1 MKFEWFVAKRYLTA
15 KRKQAFISVITLISV
30 LGITIG
36 VMALII
42 AIALITGFQKDV
54 QNKILGAT
62 SHIMISDLSGNG
74 ISDYQPFI
82 EEMEKN
88 EQVTEVTPVAYKTV
102 LIRGPYKNS
111 GVVLRGL
118 DFKREE
124 TMSFWK
130 DRLDRGTVPDSETDT
145 GNILLGWD
153 LSFEIGA
160 GVGDVVT
167 VLSLSN
173 RLTPTGLFP
182 NIKKLRV
189 AGIFRTGLYEYDA
202 STALVNL
209 ETAQNII
216 GIDAR
221 INLVQIK
228 IENIFKAPEF
238 KEEIRNI
245 MPSETYATTW
255 MEMNES
261 LFSALKLEKKLMFF
275 TIALI
280 ILVAALNIIA
290 TLILMVMEKTKDI
303 GILMA
308 MGATSKSIRKIF
320 FLQGATIGT
329 LGTLIGTV
337 LGLVWCWLA
346 NTFELIKVPVDI
358 YQIPFVP
365 FKISILDL
373 LIIVFSAILISFVS
387 TLFPSHRASK
397 IDPVG
402 ALKYE

>member
-124 TMSFWK
+124 TISFWK

-189 AGIFRTGLYEYDA
+189 TGIFRTGLYEYDA

-216 GIDAR
+216 GIDDR

-228 IENIFKAPEF
+228 IKDIFKAPEF

-337 LGLVWCWLA
+337 LGLVWCWMA

>member
-54 QNKILGAT
+54 QGKILGST
-62 SHIMISDLSGNG
+62 SHIMVSDLSGKG
-74 ISDYQPFI
+74 ISDYKLFLERVKQI
-82 EEMEKN
+82 EGI
-88 EQVTEVTPVAYKTV
+88 TEVTPVAYITAF
-102 LIRGPYKNS
+102 ITGPYKNS
-111 GVVLRGL
+111 GIVLRGL
-118 DFKREE
+118 DFEREE
-124 TMSFWK
+124 TASFWK
-130 DRLDRGTVPDSETDT
+130 DKLERGVLPDTDAL
-145 GNILLGWD
+145 GEDILLGWD
-153 LSFEIGA
+153 LAFDLGA
-160 GVGDVVT
+160 GIGDMVT
-167 VLSLSN
+167 VLSVSN

-182 NIKKLRV
+182 RIKKLRV
-189 AGIFRTGLYEYDA
+189 TGIFRTGLYEYDA
-202 STALVNL
+202 STALVDL
-209 ETAQNII
+209 KTAQNII
-216 GIDAR
+216 GIDGK
-221 INLVQIK
+221 INLIQIK
-228 IENIFKAPEF
+228 IDNIFKAPRF

-245 MPSETYATTW
+245 LPPETYATTW

-303 GILMA
+303 GILIA
-308 MGATSKSIRKIF
+308 MGATSQSIRKIF
-320 FLQGATIGT
+320 FLQGATIGI
-329 LGTLIGTV
+329 LGTFIGTV
-337 LGLVWCWLA
+337 LGLAWCWLA

-365 FKISILDL
+365 FKIGILDL
-373 LIIVFSAILISFVS
+373 LVIIFSAIFISFVS
-387 TLFPSHRASK
+387 TLFPSYRASK

>member
-54 QNKILGAT
+54 QAKILGST
-62 SHIMISDLSGNG
+62 SHIMVSDLSGKG
-74 ISDYQPFI
+74 ISDYEVFL
-82 EEMEKN
+82 ERVKEMDGI
-88 EQVTEVTPVAYKTV
+88 TEVTPVAYITV
-102 LIRGPYKNS
+102 FITGPYKNS
-111 GVVLRGL
+111 GIVLRGL
-118 DFKREE
+118 DFEREE
-124 TMSFWK
+124 TASFWK
-130 DRLDRGTVPDSETDT
+130 DNLERGDLPGSGAE
-145 GNILLGWD
+145 GENILLGWD
-153 LSFEIGA
+153 LAFDLGA
-160 GVGDVVT
+160 GVGDMVT
-167 VLSLSN
+167 VLSVSN

-182 NIKKLRV
+182 RIKKLRV
-189 AGIFRTGLYEYDA
+189 TGIFRTGLYEYDA
-202 STALVNL
+202 STALVDL
-209 ETAQNII
+209 KTAQNII
-216 GIDAR
+216 GINNKV
-221 INLVQIK
+221 NLIQIK
-228 IENIFKAPEF
+228 IDNIFKAPAF
-238 KEEIRNI
+238 KEEIRDI
-245 MPSETYATTW
+245 IPPETYVTTW

-308 MGATSKSIRKIF
+308 MGATSQSIRKIF
-320 FLQGATIGT
+320 FLQGATIGI
-329 LGTLIGTV
+329 LGTFIGTV
-337 LGLVWCWLA
+337 LGLAWCWLA
-346 NTFELIKVPVDI
+346 NTFELIKVPIDI

-365 FKISILDL
+365 FKIGILDL
-373 LIIVFSAILISFVS
+373 LVIIFSAIFISFVS
-387 TLFPSHRASK
+387 TLFPSYRAAK

>member
-54 QNKILGAT
+54 QDKILGAT
-62 SHIMISDLSGNG
+62 SHILISDLSGNG
-74 ISDYQPFI
+74 IPDHQPFI
-82 EEMEKN
+82 RRIEKN
-88 EQVTEVTPVAYKTV
+88 EQITEVTPVAYKTV

-111 GVVLRGL
+111 GVILRGL
-118 DFKREE
+118 DFKRKE
-124 TMSFWK
+124 THSFWK
-130 DRLDRGTVPDSETDT
+130 DKLDRGTIPDSDTDK

-189 AGIFRTGLYEYDA
+189 TGIFRTGLYEYDA

-209 ETAQNII
+209 KIAQSII
-216 GIDAR
+216 GIEDR
-221 INLVQIK
+221 VNLVQIK
-228 IENIFKAPEF
+228 LKNIFKAPDF
-238 KEEIRNI
+238 KDEIRNI
-245 MPSETYATTW
+245 LPPETYATTW

-290 TLILMVMEKTKDI
+290 TLILMVMEKTKDV

-308 MGATSKSIRKIF
+308 MGATSRSIRKIF
-320 FLQGATIGT
+320 FLQGATIGCS
-329 LGTLIGTV
+329 GTLIGTV

-373 LIIVFSAILISFVS
+373 LIIVFSAVLISFVS

>member
-54 QNKILGAT
+54 QDKILGAT
-62 SHIMISDLSGNG
+62 SHVMISDLTGEG

-82 EEMEKN
+82 ERLEKN
-88 EQVTEVTPVAYKTV
+88 EQVAELTPVAYKTV

-111 GVVLRGL
+111 GVILRGL
-118 DFKREE
+118 DFKRKK
-124 TMSFWK
+124 TVSFWRDK
-130 DRLDRGTVPDSETDT
+130 LDRGTIPDSEIDT

-189 AGIFRTGLYEYDA
+189 TGIFRTGLYEYDA

-209 ETAQNII
+209 KTAQTMFSL
-216 GIDAR
+216 DDR
-221 INLVQIK
+221 INLIQMKIK
-228 IENIFKAPEF
+228 NIFKAPEF
-238 KEEIRNI
+238 KEEIRDI
-245 MPSETYATTW
+245 MPPETYATTW

-320 FLQGATIGT
+320 FLQGATIGI
-329 LGTLIGTV
+329 LGTLIGSV
-337 LGLVWCWLA
+337 LGLLWCWMA

>member
-1 MKFEWFVAKRYLTA
+1 MNFEWFVAKRYLTA

-54 QNKILGAT
+54 QSKILGAT

-88 EQVTEVTPVAYKTV
+88 DQVAEVTPVAYKTV
-102 LIRGPYKNS
+102 LVRGPYKNS

-118 DFKREE
+118 DFKKEE
-124 TMSFWK
+124 TISFWK

-145 GNILLGWD
+145 GNILVGWD

-189 AGIFRTGLYEYDA
+189 TGIFRTGLYEYDA

-216 GIDAR
+216 GIDDR
-221 INLVQIK
+221 INLIQIK
-228 IENIFKAPEF
+228 IKNIFKAPEF

>member
-54 QNKILGAT
+54 QDKILGAT

-74 ISDYQPFI
+74 ISNYQPFL

-118 DFKREE
+118 DFRREE
-124 TMSFWK
+124 IVSFWTDK
-130 DRLDRGTVPDSETDT
+130 LDRGTIPDAEADT

-153 LSFEIGA
+153 LCFEIGA

-189 AGIFRTGLYEYDA
+189 TGIFRTGLYEYDA
-202 STALVNL
+202 STVLVNL
-209 ETAQNII
+209 KTAQNII
-216 GIDAR
+216 GIDER

-228 IENIFKAPEF
+228 IKNIFKAPEF

-245 MPSETYATTW
+245 LPPETYVTTW

-308 MGATSKSIRKIF
+308 MGATPKSIRKIF
-320 FLQGATIGT
+320 FLQGATIGS
-329 LGTLIGTV
+329 LGTFIGTL
-337 LGLVWCWLA
+337 LGLIWCWLA

-365 FKISILDL
+365 FKISVLDL
-373 LIIVFSAILISFVS
+373 LIIVFSAVLISFIS

>member
-42 AIALITGFQKDV
+42 AIALITGFQRDV
-54 QNKILGAT
+54 QDKILGST
-62 SHIMISDLSGNG
+62 SHLMASDLSGKG
-74 ISDYQPFI
+74 ISDYETFI
-82 EEMEKN
+82 ENVKKIDE
-88 EQVTEVTPVAYKTV
+88 VTEVSPVAYKTV

-111 GVVLRGL
+111 GVILRGF
-118 DFKREE
+118 DFKRKESE
-124 TMSFWK
+124 SFWK
-130 DRLDRGTVPDSETDT
+130 EKLERGTVPDVDSDR
-145 GNILLGWD
+145 GDILLGWD
-153 LSFEIGA
+153 LAFEIGA

-182 NIKKLRV
+182 KIKKLRV
-189 AGIFRTGLYEYDA
+189 TGIFRTGLYEYDA
-202 STALVNL
+202 STVLVNL
-209 ETAQNII
+209 KTAQDII
-216 GIDAR
+216 GLHENV
-221 INLVQIK
+221 NLIQIK
-228 IENIFKAPEF
+228 IKNIFKAPDL
-238 KEEIRNI
+238 KEEIRDI
-245 MPSETYATTW
+245 LPPETYVTTW

-320 FLQGATIGT
+320 FLQGATIGI
-329 LGTLIGTV
+329 LGTFIGTV
-337 LGLVWCWLA
+337 LGLAWCWFA

-365 FKISILDL
+365 FKIGILDL

-387 TLFPSHRASK
+387 TLFPSQRASK
-397 IDPVG
+397 IDPAG

>member
-1 MKFEWFVAKRYLTA
+1 MNFEWFVAKRYLTA
-15 KRKQAFISVITLISV
+15 KRKQAFISVITFISV

-54 QNKILGAT
+54 QDKILGST
-62 SHIMISDLSGNG
+62 SHIMVSDLSGKG
-74 ISDYQPFI
+74 ISDYSVFLERVKTI
-82 EEMEKN
+82 DGI
-88 EQVTEVTPVAYKTV
+88 TEVTPVAYITAF
-102 LIRGPYKNS
+102 ITGPYKNS
-111 GVVLRGL
+111 GIVLRGL
-118 DFKREE
+118 DFRREE
-124 TMSFWK
+124 TASFWV
-130 DRLDRGTVPDSETDT
+130 DQLERGDIPDSGTD
-145 GNILLGWD
+145 GENILLGWD
-153 LSFEIGA
+153 LAFDLGA
-160 GVGDVVT
+160 GVGDMVT
-167 VLSLSN
+167 VLSVSN

-182 NIKKLRV
+182 RIKKLRV
-189 AGIFRTGLYEYDA
+189 TGIFRTGLYEYDA
-202 STALVNL
+202 STALVDL
-209 ETAQNII
+209 QTAQNII
-216 GIDAR
+216 GIGDK

-228 IENIFKAPEF
+228 IDNIFKAPRF
-238 KEEIRNI
+238 KEEIRDI
-245 MPSETYATTW
+245 LPPETYVTTW

-308 MGATSKSIRKIF
+308 MGATSQSIRKIF
-320 FLQGATIGT
+320 FLQGATIGI
-329 LGTLIGTV
+329 LGTFIGTV
-337 LGLVWCWLA
+337 LGLAWCWLA

-365 FKISILDL
+365 FKIGVLDL
-373 LIIVFSAILISFVS
+373 LVIIFSAIFISFVS
-387 TLFPSHRASK
+387 TLFPSYRASK